1 MKIFLTLFTFLF
13 TCSVIAEE
21 ISDFQIE
28 GISVGDSLLDYI
40 SELEIKKNIRK
51 NSYEGSDHKY
61 YDIEIYDSSLLKTY
75 DGLQIALLKNDDKY
89 TVQSI
94 GGGIFF
100 ESNIEK
106 CHNKQ
111 DEIDKEL
118 LIIFK
123 DIKREYRPKI
133 THTGYANSF
142 LRSITY
148 FFDSG
153 AELALTCY
161 DWDNEND
168 NIADYLLLSMDGA
181 EFTNWLIDYYN
192 N

>member
-1 MKIFLTLFTFLF
+1 MKILLIIFVLLFSSLVF
-13 TCSVIAEE
+13 AEE

-28 GISVGDSLLDYI
+28 GISLGDSLLDYI
-40 SELEIKKNIRK
+40 SELEIQKNIRK
-51 NSYEGSDHKY
+51 NSYEGSDQKY

-75 DGLQIALLKNDDKY
+75 DGLQIAILRNDNKY
-89 TVQSI
+89 IVQSI

-100 ESNIEK
+100 DSNIKK

-111 DEIDKEL
+111 DEIDKDLL
-118 LIIFK
+118 LIFK
-123 DIKREYRPKI
+123 NIKREYSPKI
-133 THTGYANSF
+133 IHKGYTNSF
-142 LRSITY
+142 VRSMRY
-148 FFDSG
+148 YFDSG
-153 AELALTCY
+153 AEIALTCY

-181 EFTNWLIDYYN
+181 EFTKWLINYYN